1 MAYKY
6 SYYLSRSKAEGI
18 KAIGEDREQE
28 VTVKYHGRFIVIMN
42 LPVIKRKSR
51 NYYV

>member
-6 SYYLSRSKAEGI
+6 SYFLSRSKTEGI

-28 VTVKYHGRFIVIMN
+28 VTVKYHGRFIN
-42 LPVIKRKSR
+42 LLAELI
-51 NYYV
+51 